1 MAPPKIQSRVAMI
14 AFALLIAAVTVRG
27 QSGISSVFG
36 GVADA
41 AATREG
47 KFVVIAG
54 ANAELEQ
61 TVKNK
66 PRKFTTTTDKSGV
79 FGFKE
84 IPFGDYV
91 LRISAP
97 NYRSYALQ
105 FFVESDGSAD
115 ITVLLSKRP
124 N

>member
-1 MAPPKIQSRVAMI
+1 MAPSKLQSRVAMI
-14 AFALLIAAVTVRG
+14 AFALLIATVTVRA

-36 GVADA
+36 SVADS

-54 ANAELEQ
+54 ATVELEQ

-66 PRKFTTTTDKSGV
+66 PRKFTTTTEKGGV
-79 FGFKE
+79 FGFRE
-84 IPFGDYV
+84 VPYGDYV
-91 LRISAP
+91 LKISAP
-97 NYRSYALQ
+97 NYRRYELQ

-115 ITVLLSKRP
+115 ITVLLTKRS